1 MKFAHISDLHL
12 GIDLNSFSLQ
22 EDQKFILDEILKI
35 AEEEK
40 VDGIFIAGDIF
51 DRAIAPVE
59 AINTFVDFLTRLQ
72 KKNIKVFAISGNH
85 DSAERLA
92 PGRNF
97 MTESG
102 IYFSAVYEGSV
113 NCITLNDEFGEVN
126 VYLMPFIRPGLVKHF
141 AELKGEEVDFEKN
154 PWNQAVDYVI
164 EGMNLDVKKRNVLVA
179 HQNIINAEPSDSETV
194 IYGGL
199 DGVSASL
206 FADFDYTALGHI
218 HKPQNLAENV
228 RYCGTP
234 LKYSLSEK
242 DQKKSVTIVELGKK
256 GEVKVSER
264 ELKPLRDLR
273 LIEGTFAEIAE
284 DFKTTKLNKND
295 FVSVVLR
302 DEVEIPEIMTKLRNM
317 YPNTFG
323 FKYENSRTKN
333 SKDVNELAA
342 AARQSPL
349 ENFEKFYEYRSGLP
363 LTDEERRIVSDL
375 INEIWGDE

>member
-164 EGMNLDVKKRNVLVA
+164 DGMKLDVKKRNVLVA

>member
-72 KKNIKVFAISGNH
+72 EKNIKVFAISGNH

-141 AELKGEEVDFEKN
+141 AERKGEEVDFEKN
-154 PWNQAVDYVI
+154 RWNQAVDYVI

-179 HQNIINAEPSDSETV
+179 HQNIINAEPSDCETV

-295 FVSVVLR
+295 FVSVVFR
-302 DEVEIPEIMTKLRNM
+302 DEVEIPEIMTKLRNR

>member
-12 GIDLNSFSLQ
+12 GIDLNSLSLQ

-72 KKNIKVFAISGNH
+72 EKNIKVFAISGNH

-302 DEVEIPEIMTKLRNM
+302 DEVEIPEIMTKLRNR

>member
-59 AINTFVDFLTRLQ
+59 AINTFVDFLTRL
-72 KKNIKVFAISGNH
+72 KEKNIKVFAISGNH

>member
-40 VDGIFIAGDIF
+40 IDGIFIAGDIF

-72 KKNIKVFAISGNH
+72 EKNIKVFAISGNH

-97 MTESG
+97 MTGSG

-242 DQKKSVTIVELGKK
+242 DQKKSVTIVDLGKK

-342 AARQSPL
+342 ATRQSPL

>member
-40 VDGIFIAGDIF
+40 IDGIFIAGDIF

-72 KKNIKVFAISGNH
+72 EKNIKVFAISGNH

-97 MTESG
+97 MTERG

-242 DQKKSVTIVELGKK
+242 DQRKSVTIVELGKK

-264 ELKPLRDLR
+264 ELRPLRDLR

>member
-40 VDGIFIAGDIF
+40 IDGIFIAGDIF

-72 KKNIKVFAISGNH
+72 EKNIKVFAISGNH

-141 AELKGEEVDFEKN
+141 AELKDEEVDFEKN

>member
-40 VDGIFIAGDIF
+40 IDGIFIAGDIF

-72 KKNIKVFAISGNH
+72 EKNIKVFAISGNH

-97 MTESG
+97 MTGSG

-302 DEVEIPEIMTKLRNM
+302 DEVEIPEIMTKLDR
-317 YPNTFG
+317 
-323 FKYENSRTKN
+323 KS
-333 SKDVNELAA
+333 V
-342 AARQSPL
+342 
-349 ENFEKFYEYRSGLP
+349 
-363 LTDEERRIVSDL
+363 V
-375 INEIWGDE
+375 

>member
-164 EGMNLDVKKRNVLVA
+164 DGMKLDVKKRNVLVA

-242 DQKKSVTIVELGKK
+242 DQKKSVTIVDLGKK

-363 LTDEERRIVSDL
+363 LTDEERRIVSEL

>member
-40 VDGIFIAGDIF
+40 IDGIFIAGDIF

-72 KKNIKVFAISGNH
+72 EKNIKVFAISGNH

-97 MTESG
+97 MTGSG

>member
-72 KKNIKVFAISGNH
+72 EKNIKVFAISGNH

-256 GEVKVSER
+256 GKVKVSER

>member
-72 KKNIKVFAISGNH
+72 EKNIKVFAISGNH

-97 MTESG
+97 MTGSG

-113 NCITLNDEFGEVN
+113 NCITLNDAFGEVN

>member
-72 KKNIKVFAISGNH
+72 EKNIKVFAISGNH

-97 MTESG
+97 MTERG